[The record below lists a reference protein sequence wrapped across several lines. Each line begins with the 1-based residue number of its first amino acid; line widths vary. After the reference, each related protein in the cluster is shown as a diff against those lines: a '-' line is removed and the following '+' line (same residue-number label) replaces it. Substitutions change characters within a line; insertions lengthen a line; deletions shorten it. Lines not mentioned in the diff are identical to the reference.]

1 MKTREKAKLYFEAA
15 YFQAVR
21 LLGRRAHSR
30 YELAQKLRQRGHA
43 DRIIAQVL
51 ARCEEHRYIDD
62 ATTCDSYCCELIRKG
77 FGPRMIRQ
85 RLAGRGIAAELI
97 QNVLEVR
104 YPPEIVVSAA
114 RTVAAHKSHQLGNRF
129 REKMEVRTRL
139 ARFLTQR
146 GFPSDI
152 IHEILNTPPADNSI

>member
-1 MKTREKAKLYFEAA
+1 MKTRERAKLDFEAV
-15 YFQAVR
+15 YLQAVR

-30 YELAQKLRQRGHA
+30 NELAQKLRQRGHA
-43 DRIIAQVL
+43 DEIIAQVL

-62 ATTCDSYCCELIRKG
+62 ATTCDSYCRELIRKG
-77 FGPRMIRQ
+77 FGPRMIRK

-97 QNVLEVR
+97 QNALEVR
-104 YPPEIVVSAA
+104 YPREIVLSTA
-114 RTVAAHKSHQLGNRF
+114 RTVAARKSHLLGNRF

-146 GFPSDI
+146 GFPSGI
-152 IHEILNTPPADNSI
+152 IHEILSTRPGDNSI